1 MTFLLIILLLL
12 SSIFIS
18 TYIGFA
24 LYMFLKS
31 NSGREVKKDPNY
43 TPKVSLVICAYNE
56 EKMIVEKIEN
66 VLQIDYPR
74 DKLEIIVFDNGSE
87 DRTFEVAS
95 SFKERGVRVLKLG
108 GQNRGKSAGINEA
121 LKYVTGEI
129 VKISDADVRY
139 NKGILRKAM
148 PYFADPSVGA
158 VCASPVLSNPEQTA
172 VTKIET
178 SLHSFYHLFRGVES
192 AIDSIIIG
200 GGGFAFRRKLIEKL
214 DESIGNDDIDLT
226 VKVRKSGHRVL
237 LLKDAYFYEYTP
249 PTFRARWK
257 QKIRRSTMIVQALIK
272 HRGVMF
278 KRKFGIYGGV
288 IYPAEFF
295 IHVLSPYILLTI
307 LGLSVC
313 LLFLNFWV
321 MISITMCVF
330 VAGIV
335 GGMLMS
341 SFFNRK
347 TQSAGPFSF
356 VYMFLAFLEA
366 QLVLL
371 LGSLSL
377 LWRKPYIWKS
387 ERGNEETI
395 RWASAIKLDLNG
407 AVVQ

>member
-31 NSGREVKKDPNY
+31 NPGREVKKDPNY

-56 EKMIVEKIEN
+56 EKMIAEKIEN

-108 GQNRGKSAGINEA
+108 GRNRGKSAGINEA
-121 LKYVTGEI
+121 LKSVTGEI

-139 NKGILRKAM
+139 NKDILRKAI

-158 VCASPVLSNPEQTA
+158 LCASPMLSNPEQTA
-172 VTKIET
+172 VTKIES
-178 SLHSFYHLFRGVES
+178 SLHGFYHLFRGAES

-214 DESIGNDDIDLT
+214 DETIGNDDIDLT

-237 LLKDAYFYEYTP
+237 LLRDAYFYEYTP

-257 QKIRRSTMIVQALIK
+257 QKIRRSAMIVQALIK

-278 KRKFGIYGGV
+278 KRKLGIYGGV

-295 IHVLSPYILLTI
+295 MHVLSPYILLTI
-307 LGLSVC
+307 AGLSIF
-313 LLFLNFWV
+313 LLFLNFWG
-321 MISITMCVF
+321 MISIMICVF
-330 VAGIV
+330 IAGIV
-335 GGMLMS
+335 GGLLMNG
-341 SFFNRK
+341 FFNHK
-347 TQSAGPFSF
+347 AQSAGPFSF
-356 VYMFLAFLEA
+356 IYMFLTFLEA

-377 LWRKPYIWKS
+377 LWRKPYTWKS

-395 RWASAIKLDLNG
+395 EMGIRDKA
-407 AVVQ
+407 